1 MKYYFLALATGVVVC
16 VGCAT
21 NHPSMLEPPGYAA
34 PPAARL
40 QRPGPMVDGPG
51 PGVMPMLAS
60 PSAQA
65 FATKT
70 TQLRFVA
77 PKAMKVGW
85 QVPGGFAETQLV
97 APGSYNFRQG
107 ATYRLKL
114 TEIPGRKLTLYP
126 TLQVYPSHPT
136 TDAYLAHNS
145 IPIGLTD
152 EDLDQIENSNY
163 VTKVIYLPDAKYQDL
178 VADVDTLV
186 STRLEPGVD
195 PVAEADRRGTVMVVI
210 RIGNKDLEMGAD
222 APKGPNGAA
231 MPNGIHQVSYRVLDG
246 DKGEH
251 AAPMAIAPAGGGF
264 NGVPGPMIAA
274 GAGYPGQPGMNPVS
288 GVGGVPVWG
297 SPHSATP
304 IGLPGPPHLPLGG
317 PAGLQSHTIVNNT
330 QMDLGRPVRN
340 MLIEV
345 EHQPGYR
352 MPKPV
357 NYIKYTER
365 HPHYS
370 PQNQAHPNN
379 AFPCQG
385 PNCK

>member
-16 VGCAT
+16 VGCVT
-21 NHPSMLEPPGYAA
+21 NNPSSLMDRSPGYAA
-34 PPAARL
+34 PPAAIM

-51 PGVMPMLAS
+51 PGVIPAMAQT
-60 PSAQA
+60 SARA
-65 FATKT
+65 FITKT

-77 PKAMKVGW
+77 PKAMKIGW
-85 QVPGGFAETQLV
+85 QVAGGFAESQLV

-107 ATYRLKL
+107 ASYRLKL
-114 TEIPGRKLTLYP
+114 SGIPGRKLTLYP

-210 RIGNKDLEMGAD
+210 RIGNKDLEMGSD
-222 APKGPNGAA
+222 APALPEGGAA
-231 MPNGIHQVSYRVLDG
+231 LDRGVNQVSYRVLDG
-246 DKGEH
+246 NKGEH
-251 AAPMAIAPAGGGF
+251 AAPMPIAAVGGGF
-264 NGVPGPMIAA
+264 AGVPGPMIVA
-274 GAGYPGQPGMNPVS
+274 GSGVPGRPGMNPVS

-297 SPHSATP
+297 SPTSSTP
-304 IGLPGPPHLPLGG
+304 IGLPGPPQLPLGG
-317 PAGLQSHTIVNNT
+317 PAGLRSHTVVNNT
-330 QMDLGRPVRN
+330 KVDIGRPVDH

-352 MPKPV
+352 LPKPV
-357 NYIKYTER
+357 KYIRYTER
-365 HPHYS
+365 HPHYQ
-370 PQNQAHPNN
+370 PRDLAQPN
-379 AFPCQG
+379 FGGTP
-385 PNCK
+385 